1 MWWAIL
7 AAGVA
12 GVVVGAV
19 RLVRTFRGGL
29 RDRDV
34 AKTDA
39 AENLVQPAMFVTF
52 GLFLAF
58 LGLANVIAA
67 RLAVP

>member
-1 MWWAIL
+1 MWWLML
-7 AAGVA
+7 AAGIA
-12 GVVVGAV
+12 GVLFGAV

-34 AKTDA
+34 ARTDA
-39 AENLVQPAMFVTF
+39 AEHLVQPAMFVTL

-58 LGLANVIAA
+58 FGLANLIAQH
-67 RLAVP
+67 LAGP